1 MVNMELAMPT
11 PGSEAYLL
19 LCLGAWMTGASAAA
33 YVVFGMDKRRAE
45 AGLWRV
51 PERTLLWIAGLGGW
65 PGAKL
70 AQWRLHHR
78 VRKHTFGGMLNA
90 IALMQFI
97 LIVMAVLPSGSLIPV
112 VQFFGSA
119 MLGDVEVS
127 DGKPK
132 ARVFGPKV
140 DPNLSSGVFFKD

>member
-1 MVNMELAMPT
+1 MEFMLPT
-11 PGSEAYLL
+11 PGSTEYLL

-33 YVVFGMDKRRAE
+33 YVVFGVDKRRAE
-45 AGLWRV
+45 AGLWRI

-70 AQWRLHHR
+70 AQWRLHHQ
-78 VRKHTFGGMLNA
+78 VRRHTFGGMLNA

-97 LIVMAVLPSGSLIPV
+97 LIVMAVLPNGSLIPV
-112 VQFFGSA
+112 VEFVSA
-119 MLGDVEVS
+119 AVLGDVEVS

-140 DPNLSSGVFFKD
+140 DANLSSSAFFKD

>member
-1 MVNMELAMPT
+1 MEFIIPS
-11 PGSEAYLL
+11 PGSPGYLIM
-19 LCLGAWMTGASAAA
+19 CGGAWMTGASAAA
-33 YVVFGMDKRRAE
+33 YVVFGLDKRRAE

-70 AQWRLHHR
+70 AQWRLRHKT
-78 VRKHTFGGMLNA
+78 RKTNFAGLLNA

-97 LIVMAVLPSGSLIPV
+97 LIVMALLPQGSLLSA
-112 VQFFGSA
+112 VQVIGSA
-119 MLGDVEVS
+119 FLGDVEIT

-132 ARVFGPKV
+132 ARMFGPKSEH
-140 DPNLSSGVFFKD
+140 DLQASVFGSP

>member
-1 MVNMELAMPT
+1 MNMEFIFPSS
-11 PGSEAYLL
+11 GSGASALMY
-19 LCLGAWMTGASAAA
+19 LGAWMTGASAAA
-33 YVVFGMDKRRAE
+33 YVVFGLDKRRAE

-78 VRKHTFGGMLNA
+78 SRRTTFAGMLNA
-90 IALMQFI
+90 IALMEFL
-97 LIVMAVLPSGSLIPV
+97 LIAMALLPRGSLLAAV
-112 VQFFGSA
+112 EFAGSA
-119 MLGDVEVS
+119 VLGDVMVTEE
-127 DGKPK
+127 KPK

-140 DPNLSSGVFFKD
+140 EADLAARAFDKP